1 MQLEDLHELR
11 DYRVFFK
18 HLCPLLI
25 LFVTVFRIFGNE
37 FTPLAEQPFP
47 DAISYTREA
56 VAISEGNGFKVDFDE
71 RLGPSGIDMGG
82 ESYFSTRYPPG
93 FPLALALFALIG
105 GEGGVQWGSR
115 FVVVL
120 LVIAVAVLAFAIGG
134 ALASCLASVFVAI
147 SPFATE
153 ASTLVLSDAFG
164 ALLTLL
170 ALGSIIVLK
179 KMKDR
184 GKSGDAILL
193 CLGAICGFAVFSRIA
208 LVTLL
213 IGAMIVFPT
222 RKSLRLIV
230 LGASPFLI
238 VLAGYQ
244 LVEFG
249 APWRTGYS
257 MFVQGE
263 IEFSLAYPLKPN
275 LYGER
280 GFIFSDRLGG
290 SLMRWTCPC
299 DEYGPMGKAPSL
311 LFYPAVGLGFYWV
324 FFPPFV
330 GLAAIASLV
339 WKRRESSAKFAT
351 VIIFLNLLMTTFY
364 FYQGARLFAP
374 AAYLLLLFGSIGLAV
389 FINRVLTR
397 FRGLSFNDSDVAKP
411 ILAKG
416 AGIVDN
422 G

>member
-1 MQLEDLHELR
+1 MHLEDLHELR

-93 FPLALALFALIG
+93 FPLALALFALMG

-170 ALGSIIVLK
+170 SLGSIIVLK
-179 KMKDR
+179 KMKDH

-193 CLGAICGFAVFSRIA
+193 CLGAICGYAVFSRIA
-208 LVTLL
+208 LVILL
-213 IGAMIVFPT
+213 IGAMIVFPS

-257 MFVQGE
+257 MFVQGVN
-263 IEFSLAYPLKPN
+263 EFSLAYPLKPN

-324 FFPPFV
+324 FFSPFV

-397 FRGLSFNDSDVAKP
+397 FRGLRFND
-411 ILAKG
+411 
-416 AGIVDN
+416 
-422 G
+422 

>member
-18 HLCPLLI
+18 HLCPLLL

-311 LFYPAVGLGFYWV
+311 LFYPAVGLGLYWV

>member
-1 MQLEDLHELR
+1 M
-11 DYRVFFK
+11 
-18 HLCPLLI
+18 
-25 LFVTVFRIFGNE
+25 TVFRIFGNE

-56 VAISEGNGFKVDFDE
+56 VAISEGNGFKVNFDE

-93 FPLALALFALIG
+93 FPVALALFALMG

-120 LVIAVAVLAFAIGG
+120 LAIAVAVLAFAIGG

-153 ASTLVLSDAFG
+153 ASSLVLSDAFG

-170 ALGSIIVLK
+170 ALGSIIVFK

-193 CLGAICGFAVFSRIA
+193 CLGAICGFAIFSRIA
-208 LVTLL
+208 LVILL

-222 RKSLRLIV
+222 RKSLRLV
-230 LGASPFLI
+230 LLGASPFLI
-238 VLAGYQ
+238 LLAGYQ
-244 LVEFG
+244 WVEFG

-257 MFVQGE
+257 LFVQG
-263 IEFSLAYPLKPN
+263 INEFSLAYPLRQN
-275 LYGER
+275 LFGER

-299 DEYGPMGKAPSL
+299 DEFGPMGKAPSA
-311 LFYPAVGLGFYWV
+311 LFYPAVGIGLYWV

-330 GLAAIASLV
+330 GLVAIASLF
-339 WKRRESSAKFAT
+339 WKRHESSAKFAT

-374 AAYLLLLFGSIGLAV
+374 AAYLLLLFGSLGLAV
-389 FINRVLTR
+389 FIKGVLVR
-397 FRGLSFNDSDVAKP
+397 FRGLRFYDSDVAKP
-411 ILAKG
+411 ISVKG
-416 AGIVDN
+416 REITDDW
-422 G
+422 

>member
-263 IEFSLAYPLKPN
+263 IEFSLAYPLKAN

-311 LFYPAVGLGFYWV
+311 LFYPAVGLGLYWV